1 MSAANQAANNRTERL
16 VDAIRQENTAA
27 AEVLLAADDVN
38 TWINSR
44 LISPPNN
51 SEFMTWM
58 HFACLRGHVTIVR
71 LLLAKG
77 ADVTALDFES
87 WTPLHRA
94 CASDVD
100 ADAKVQCL
108 LQHGAAS
115 QVNARDNLGETAL
128 HKAAWCGRS
137 HSVKL
142 LLQHGADINATSH
155 NGRTAVHRA
164 CTRGHVACLHELVKH
179 GADLEVRLDHWGL
192 TPLQLAAHWGHV
204 DCVRALLNYGA
215 DINGTDS
222 KKCTALFHAVIVNHA
237 VSRVRVMATLLAHVH
252 CDVMVKNAYG
262 KTAVDVAR
270 SREVKTLLMLGKD
283 FTPIRQA

>member
-1 MSAANQAANNRTERL
+1 M
-16 VDAIRQENTAA
+16 
-27 AEVLLAADDVN
+27 AADDVT

-44 LISPPNN
+44 LVSPHDNRQF
-51 SEFMTWM
+51 ETCL
-58 HFACLRGHVTIVR
+58 HFACLNGNVKIMR

-87 WTPLHRA
+87 CTPLHRA
-94 CASDVD
+94 CASHVD
-100 ADAKVQCL
+100 ADAKVECL
-108 LQHGAAS
+108 LRRGAAS
-115 QVNARDNLGETAL
+115 QVNARDDLGQTAL
-128 HKAAWCGRS
+128 HKAARRGRTQ
-137 HSVKL
+137 SVKL
-142 LLQHGADINATSH
+142 LLQHGALVDVKCNHGATALH
-155 NGRTAVHRA
+155 CA
-164 CTRGHVACLHELVKH
+164 CASGDVACLHELVKH
-179 GADLEVRLDHWGL
+179 GANLEVKQYQLGV
-192 TPLQLAAHWGHV
+192 TPLQIAAHWGHD

-270 SREVKTLLMLGKD
+270 SREVKTLLMLGRD
-283 FTPIRQA
+283 FTTIRQA